1 MLKSIFVIG
10 ILSFSSLQLVGQDIG
25 SQKLD
30 LERNYQAQLPESTKR
45 GVTPILPPIDTST
58 RLQDYSVP
66 TQVAK
71 VTYAPPQLKPLGL
84 KSAPKE
90 KLYNGHLK
98 AGGGVPGAL
107 IGNLGY
113 SYAGDA
119 FQTSFW
125 AEHHQASSQALENQ
139 SFQQTK
145 VRLNGTVEIN
155 DGHALESKIGYGR
168 NRVHFYG
175 YDHELFQFEADRI
188 RQQFQTI
195 DVSTKLYNKE
205 RTDAD
210 LNYFISPAYYHLKD
224 AYGNAENGLKLELGG
239 DKWFAEK
246 HVFRML
252 INTDFTT
259 FQDVEKQHLNNIY
272 LQPSFTFH
280 TDFLKLKLGGNFVS
294 NRDIFHI
301 YPDAELSLRV
311 AGDGIQLF
319 ALANGDLR
327 KNTFR
332 TMSTYNPFLEIRAN
346 NATLQNTD
354 YRNYAAG
361 LKGSASWINYSLQG
375 GFAQANNLA
384 LYQTRFSQVD
394 NQEITRFEVLYD
406 TVKMI
411 QFQGSLQ
418 LTPIK
423 NLVVTGLLSQR
434 FFTPTQQEKAW
445 GIPGLEGTFT
455 GEYRVLDG
463 KAGIKASCF
472 IADKISRLDAA
483 GVAGA
488 DGVLVDFSVG
498 GNYRLGK
505 YFGVFL
511 DINNLFNNQR
521 ERWHNY
527 PIFGTNIMGGIT
539 ARF

>member
-1 MLKSIFVIG
+1 MRKSIFVIG
-10 ILSFSSLQLVGQDIG
+10 ILSLPSFQLAGQDIN

-71 VTYAPPQLKPLGL
+71 VTYASPQLKPLGL
-84 KSAPKE
+84 KAAPKE
-90 KLYNGHLK
+90 KQYSGHLK
-98 AGGGVPGAL
+98 AGGGVPSAIL
-107 IGNLGY
+107 GNLGY
-113 SYAGDA
+113 SYVGDA
-119 FQTSFW
+119 FQASLW
-125 AEHHQASSQALENQ
+125 AEHHQASSQSLENQ

-145 VRLNGTVEIN
+145 IRLNGTAEIN
-155 DGHALESKIGYGR
+155 EGHALESKIGYGR

-175 YDHELFQFEADRI
+175 YDHEQFQFEADRI
-188 RQQFQTI
+188 RQQFQTL

-210 LNYFISPAYYHLKD
+210 LNYYISPAYYHLKD
-224 AYGNAENGLKLELGG
+224 AYGNSENGLKLELGG

-252 INTDFTT
+252 VNTDFTT

-280 TDFLKLKLGGNFVS
+280 TDFLKLKVGGNFVS

-332 TMSTYNPFLEIRAN
+332 TMSTYNPFLEMRSN
-346 NATLQNTD
+346 NATLRNTD

-361 LKGSASWINYSLQG
+361 IKGSASWINYSLQG

-384 LYQTRFSQVD
+384 LYQTRFTRVD
-394 NQEITRFEVLYD
+394 NQEVTRFEVLYD
-406 TVKMI
+406 TVKMV

-423 NLVVTGLLSQR
+423 NLVISGLLSQR

-472 IADKISRLDAA
+472 IADKISRLDAT
-483 GVAGA
+483 GLAGA

>member
-1 MLKSIFVIG
+1 MRKSVFVIG
-10 ILSFSSLQLVGQDIG
+10 ILSFSTLQLVGQDIG
-25 SQKLD
+25 GQKLD

-66 TQVAK
+66 PQVAK

-90 KLYNGHLK
+90 KQYNGHLK
-98 AGGGVPGAL
+98 AGGGVPSAL
-107 IGNLGY
+107 LGNLGY
-113 SYAGDA
+113 AYVGDA
-119 FQTSFW
+119 FQASLW

-210 LNYFISPAYYHLKD
+210 LNYYISPAYYHLKD

-280 TDFLKLKLGGNFVS
+280 TDLLKLKLGGNFVS

-423 NLVVTGLLSQR
+423 NLVVSGLLSQR

-472 IADKISRLDAA
+472 IADKISRLDIA